1 MGAARAQA
9 GCGGGGRRATGSL
22 PLTHTHPTPHTPQLS
37 SLLAAGCKGLHMY
50 TLNQEEACFSIMES
64 LDLKLPMVS
73 AEGEEL

>member
-1 MGAARAQA
+1 
-9 GCGGGGRRATGSL
+9 
-22 PLTHTHPTPHTPQLS
+22 
-37 SLLAAGCKGLHMY
+37 MY